1 MTTPERQT
9 QLNKLLT
16 DAEALKID
24 LQKKQ
29 VFSSD
34 PKEQKRLEL
43 EIEQTRLHI
52 EEFQAELGLLLPSTE
67 VIEQYLKLLINF
79 FDKELIDYTPLE
91 ASLHISTGDLKRADL
106 IDLTC
111 LRYAPKTEKGK
122 GRFDV
127 LEEKGF
133 PVFAEDSLHFQR
145 EECIEGTLFDQMAA
159 VSRGALLG
167 APGAGKTF
175 SFRRLAHYYARQ
187 YLDLKNSQVDVASAT
202 KDFHRG
208 KIPLVIPLGGYK
220 PSTKTPLEYITDF
233 LRKGA
238 QGYPFSP
245 ELADCLLAA
254 LKAGKVLILFDAV
267 NEVAEDERQQAFS
280 TLSEFALIQATHNN
294 SIFFSCREKDYL
306 QNLADLPRLVLKE
319 LDDEHIRLFL
329 SHHCDQ
335 VNLTQLEARLDE
347 NNQQLRKLVRNPF
360 MLRVLIN
367 VYRMAQGQLPSTR
380 GELFCLFG
388 HFLLSRAL
396 TKPDWKAWLSK
407 LVPEQNLT
415 DPDFGQLAPPYQKTA
430 LERLALVVEPM
441 LGQLAFN
448 MLLNPQ
454 WGTRLLVTDIKGYTL
469 IPDYLEKEFSY
480 LTSDFDDEETSRLRL
495 TRGQV
500 LNLATKAGLLRLT
513 KDEENHKKNSIEFSH
528 QLLEEYFAASY
539 LRGLEPSS
547 PEWRK
552 AANRYDF
559 DEVFPLLADL
569 YQDPAEVIRLV
580 WSYDFELACSCA
592 LLLPKE
598 SLSENL
604 SNWLVAELE
613 TLLKEDFKP
622 NWNKALQ
629 ALCDL
634 KAIPSLVA
642 VVTKHQD
649 SDVRRIAANA
659 LAGLGAKEAIPHL
672 INQLRQGSYRL
683 YTLGWYSLVA

>member
-52 EEFQAELGLLLPSTE
+52 EKFQAELGRLPPQAKVEEDYLQKVIATFEERLLGYTEQETYLLTNEARPS
-67 VIEQYLKLLINF
+67 
-79 FDKELIDYTPLE
+79 
-91 ASLHISTGDLKRADL
+91 L

-111 LRYAPKTEKGK
+111 LRYPPKTGKEAGIFASPDGLPFSSSRPEKYY
-122 GRFDV
+122 
-127 LEEKGF
+127 
-133 PVFAEDSLHFQR
+133 
-145 EECIEGTLFDQMAA
+145 EGTLFEQVAA
-159 VSRGALLG
+159 VARAALLG
-167 APGAGKTF
+167 APGAGKTT
-175 SFRRLAHYYARQ
+175 SFLRLAVRYAHQ
-187 YLDLKNSQVDVASAT
+187 FLEKKVAKTDVTST
-202 KDFHRG
+202 DFHLG
-208 KIPLVIPLGGYK
+208 KIPVLIPLGGYS
-220 PSTKTPLEYITDF
+220 PQEQMPFDYIYDF
-233 LRKGA
+233 LRRGA
-238 QGYPFSP
+238 YGYPAAP
-245 ELADCLLAA
+245 DLANRLQTYLNEGRLL
-254 LKAGKVLILFDAV
+254 LLLDAV
-267 NEVAEDERQQAFS
+267 NEVAEDAREQAMNDLKEFGLRQTEQGNS
-280 TLSEFALIQATHNN
+280 LLI
-294 SIFFSCREKDYL
+294 SCREKDYL
-306 QNLADLPRLVLKE
+306 QSLSEQPRLVLKE
-319 LDDEHIRLFL
+319 LDDQRIQHYL
-329 SHHCDQ
+329 SHFFDKGR
-335 VNLTQLEARLDE
+335 VTDIETRLDA
-347 NNQQLRKLVRNPF
+347 NNKQLRGLVHNPF
-360 MLRVLIN
+360 MLRVLAS
-367 VYRMAQGQLPSTR
+367 VYQKSHHQLPNTR
-380 GELFCLFG
+380 GELFREFG
-388 HFLLSRAL
+388 RNLLSRAL
-396 TKPDWKAWLSK
+396 DKPHWQPLLQT
-407 LVPEQNLT
+407 LVPEQKLPRLLFSQMSENS
-415 DPDFGQLAPPYQKTA
+415 KEVA

-448 MLLNPQ
+448 MLLDPKR
-454 WGTRLLVTDIKGYTL
+454 GTRILQEEIYQGQLITPMLV
-469 IPDYLEKEFSY
+469 KEFSY
-480 LTSDFDDEETSRLRL
+480 REQRYGPSKIGELELDSPQALW
-495 TRGQV
+495 
-500 LNLATKAGLLRLT
+500 LAVDAGLLRLT
-513 KDEENHKKNSIEFSH
+513 EYQGRPQDTTLEFHH

-580 WSYDFELACSCA
+580 WKYDFELACRCA

-598 SLSENL
+598 NLSEN
-604 SNWLVAELE
+604 SHNWLVAELE